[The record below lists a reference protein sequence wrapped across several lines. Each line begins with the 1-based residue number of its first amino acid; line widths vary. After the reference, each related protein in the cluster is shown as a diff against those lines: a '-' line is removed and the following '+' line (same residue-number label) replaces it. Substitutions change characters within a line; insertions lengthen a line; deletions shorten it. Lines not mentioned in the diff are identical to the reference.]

1 VHDTGSGP
9 DGAIEALA
17 GLIYALGDLDQD
29 VNDAVRIDRIRLLE
43 ELKSAVA
50 AAQVRETAAF
60 VTSQRAEQQAARVP
74 AERVGRGIAAQVAL
88 AMRIS
93 PWAAQRYVGWAMILP
108 AELPHTYAALQ
119 AGRVSEH
126 RAMTIARETIW
137 LSREHRALVDAE
149 LSPRLET
156 LGDRGVE
163 RETRKLAYRLDPH
176 GYVGRVRGAESDRRV
191 SLRPAPDAMARL
203 TALLPAA
210 QGVAVYAAL
219 ASAADTATAAA
230 DGRGRGQLMADT
242 LVQRVT
248 GQAAADQVPVEVDVI
263 IDADTLLG
271 RSDEPAQLAGY
282 GPLPADTARELIA
295 QPDRVWLRRLFRRPS
310 SGELITMETR
320 RRCFTGGQRRFIQ
333 LRDQTCR
340 TPWCDAPIRHIDHVQ
355 PAGAGGPTSVDNGQ
369 GLCVACNHAKQA
381 PGWQSTRAPNR
392 EVETETPTGHRY
404 RSAVA

>member
-1 VHDTGSGP
+1 
-9 DGAIEALA
+9 
-17 GLIYALGDLDQD
+17 
-29 VNDAVRIDRIRLLE
+29 
-43 ELKSAVA
+43 
-50 AAQVRETAAF
+50 
-60 VTSQRAEQQAARVP
+60 
-74 AERVGRGIAAQVAL
+74 
-88 AMRIS
+88 
-93 PWAAQRYVGWAMILP
+93 
-108 AELPHTYAALQ
+108 
-119 AGRVSEH
+119 
-126 RAMTIARETIW
+126 
-137 LSREHRALVDAE
+137 
-149 LSPRLET
+149 
-156 LGDRGVE
+156 
-163 RETRKLAYRLDPH
+163 
-176 GYVGRVRGAESDRRV
+176 
-191 SLRPAPDAMARL
+191 
-203 TALLPAA
+203 
-210 QGVAVYAAL
+210 
-219 ASAADTATAAA
+219 
-230 DGRGRGQLMADT
+230 MADT